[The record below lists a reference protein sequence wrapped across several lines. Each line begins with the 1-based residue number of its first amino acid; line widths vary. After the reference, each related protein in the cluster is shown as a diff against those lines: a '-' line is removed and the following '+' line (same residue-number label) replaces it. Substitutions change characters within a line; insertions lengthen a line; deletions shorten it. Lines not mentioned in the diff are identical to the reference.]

1 MKKILSINQIVKK
14 HPDQILYRHCDE
26 VSLSSEDQFD
36 INKIVSDM
44 KTIII
49 STGAIGLACNQIGIS
64 KRIYLSNVNDLVKI
78 YVNPII
84 ISSSKKLTEDIEGCL
99 SIPGC
104 YLKIKRFQTIEL
116 QYLLPSGEVITEIQP
131 DLLARVSQ
139 HEIDHLNGITMLQR
153 PKGLIDDEF
162 ML

>member
-1 MKKILSINQIVKK
+1 MNNIIKK
-14 HPDQILYRHCDE
+14 HPDKILYEPC
-26 VSLSSEDQFD
+26 SEISFFSKEEENL
-36 INKIVSDM
+36 ILKM
-44 KTIII
+44 REMLI
-49 STGAIGLACNQIGIS
+49 STKALGLASNQIGIS
-64 KRIYLSNVNDLVKI
+64 KRIYLSNVDDLIKTYI
-78 YVNPII
+78 NPII
-84 ISSSKKLTEDIEGCL
+84 ISSSKKFTEDIEGCL

-104 YLKIKRFQTIEL
+104 YLKIKRFQTIEI
-116 QYLLPSGEVITEIQP
+116 QYNIPSGEVVTEIQS

>member
-1 MKKILSINQIVKK
+1 MNNIIKK
-14 HPDQILYRHCDE
+14 HPDKILYEPCSE
-26 VSLSSEDQFD
+26 ISFSLKEEE
-36 INKIVSDM
+36 N
-44 KTIII
+44 II
-49 STGAIGLACNQIGIS
+49 SKMKEILTYTNALGLACNQIGIS
-64 KRIYLSNVNDLVKI
+64 KRIYLSNVNNDIKT

-84 ISSSKKLTEDIEGCL
+84 VSFSKKLTEDIEGCL

-104 YLKIKRFQTIEL
+104 YLKIKRFQSIEL
-116 QYLLPSGEVITEIQP
+116 QYNLPSGEVVTEIQS